1 MTIKFIWGSSRVV
14 AERWHGGLFCIRERT
29 SSRRSSSSDS
39 VTRSLIISTRGLL
52 FWGGILAIVSYLAA
66 VAVLH
71 QWMKSRPFN
80 LVTLEDCALY
90 PVRRD
95 IIQAK
100 KGQAFVHEGLED
112 IKAGLVR
119 PGMQKLTL
127 GIMRYPQEKE
137 GRLVLARIH
146 VLLGSRPMAIRLL
159 RAGLPFSAT
168 DQPYIESVLQ
178 LAKEGE
184 DFDFWLEACEA
195 SLGQSE
201 NRSDLAGFRRWIIQK
216 KIIGLTE
223 SGHSL
228 EAARLAQT
236 AGADTDEKFAELKVL
251 ALLKS
256 GETNTAA
263 TFIEAW
269 RKKNGPNP
277 LLFPL
282 QARALREAD
291 RREDMERVLAEWCRN
306 DFTDPAPYINL
317 VVNRASLQDKAGAQA
332 ALDAF
337 FLRFS
342 SYPETL
348 IKLSEALVPLG
359 ETDLSKQCLA
369 QAETQGFAT
378 YTLQQ
383 LLMEACITRGN
394 LTEAQDVLDRLAPLH
409 MANDPLAGYWVL
421 MTRMVAAALDPS
433 SGVQSNLVSEVQ
445 KQRLSMAAYHR
456 LISVLRTSGQNA
468 TALDV
473 TRLALDN
480 YPNST
485 ALQKT
490 SAALLN
496 AVTASEAAKP
506 KLVITAVKLDSTAS
520 DKIQAATR
528 AMLAGVDNETVFLKN
543 LDDQI
548 KDGKTDDALASI
560 RTARSAQPDWLN
572 ARDDELSLTEIRL
585 YAGQKDIL
593 TMQRLARLY
602 LNGALLR
609 SHKILGLATELHQA
623 GDAELSILLVREI
636 LRASPTFARAKKA
649 LDTWVPPSAPAK
661 PTE

>member
-14 AERWHGGLFCIRERT
+14 AARWHGGLFCIHERI
-29 SSRRSSSSDS
+29 SSRRSSGSDP
-39 VTRSLIISTRGLL
+39 VIRSLIISTRGLL
-52 FWGGILAIVSYLAA
+52 FWGGILAVVGYFTAA
-66 VAVLH
+66 VGLH
-71 QWMKSRPFN
+71 QWMQRRPFN
-80 LVTLEDCALY
+80 LVTLEDCVLY

-95 IIQAK
+95 VIEAK

-119 PGMQKLTL
+119 PGMQKLIL
-127 GIMRYPQEKE
+127 GITRYPQEKE
-137 GRLVLARIH
+137 GRLVLANIH
-146 VLLGSRPMAIRLL
+146 VLLGSRPTAIRLL
-159 RAGLPFSAT
+159 REGLPYSAT
-168 DQPYIESVLQ
+168 DQAYMESVLQ
-178 LAKEGE
+178 MAKEGE

-195 SLGQSE
+195 SLKQSE
-201 NRSDLAGFRRWIIQK
+201 NRPDLAGFRRWIIQK
-216 KIIGLTE
+216 KITGLIE

-236 AGADTDEKFAELKVL
+236 AGADTDEKLAELKVL

-256 GETNTAA
+256 GEANTAA

-269 RKKNGPNP
+269 RKKNGPSP

-282 QARALREAD
+282 QARALREAG
-291 RREDMERVLAEWCRN
+291 RREDMERVLAEWCRS
-306 DFTDPAPYINL
+306 DFTAPAPYINL

-337 FLRFS
+337 FLRFN
-342 SYPETL
+342 SYPEAL
-348 IKLSEALVPLG
+348 IELSKALVPLG
-359 ETDLSKQCLA
+359 KIDLSKQCLA

-383 LLMEACITRGN
+383 LLMEACITRGD
-394 LTEAQDVLDRLAPLH
+394 LAEAQDVLDRLTPLH

-445 KQRLSMAAYHR
+445 KQRLSMPAYHR
-456 LISVLRTSGQNA
+456 LISVLSASGQNA

-490 SAALLN
+490 SASLLN
-496 AVTASEAAKP
+496 AVTVAEAAKP
-506 KLVITAVKLDSTAS
+506 KPVVTAVKLDSAAA

-528 AMLAGVDNETVFLKN
+528 AMLAGVDDETVFFKN
-543 LDDQI
+543 LNDQI
-548 KDGKTDDALASI
+548 KAGQTDDVLASI
-560 RTARSAQPDWLN
+560 RTARSARPEWLN
-572 ARDDELSLTEIRL
+572 AREDELSLTEIRL
-585 YAGQKDIL
+585 YAGQKDVPA
-593 TMQRLARLY
+593 MQSFTRLY
-602 LNGALLR
+602 LNGSLLR
-609 SHKILGLATELHQA
+609 SSKILGLATEIHGA
-623 GDAELSILLVREI
+623 GDTGSAILLVREI
-636 LRASPTFARAKKA
+636 LKASPTFERAQKT
-649 LDTWVPPSAPAK
+649 LDTWAPPPAPAK
-661 PTE
+661 PKR